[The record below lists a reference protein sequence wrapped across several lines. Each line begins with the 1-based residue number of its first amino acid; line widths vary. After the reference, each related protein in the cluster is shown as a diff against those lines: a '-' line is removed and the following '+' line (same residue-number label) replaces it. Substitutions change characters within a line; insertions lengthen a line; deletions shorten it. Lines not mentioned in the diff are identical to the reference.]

1 MAGAFEGFAALL
13 ANVRLLLRVR
23 DGVALKV
30 GEVKEDPRAQLA
42 VQHPARAHVVGLRC
56 RGERIQR
63 RVEGLEFTRGE
74 DGSDGRGGRS
84 SSVGE
89 VKMVVER

>member
-13 ANVRLLLRVR
+13 ADVRLLLRVC

-30 GEVKEDPRAQLA
+30 GEVKEDTRAQLA
-42 VQHPARAHVVGLRC
+42 IQHPAGGHGVGRFLR
-56 RGERIQR
+56 RERIQW
-63 RVEGLEFTRGE
+63 VEGVELIGGE

-84 SSVGE
+84 GSAGE
-89 VKMVVER
+89 VKMVVQR